1 MAYSLGLDRSSQHT
15 VTTMLLHPLPRAPW
29 IAVTALL
36 GALIGMGT
44 ATGAEP
50 RARDLGIPFP
60 GTPGPLNAIT
70 DVAGVEVGYTT
81 LIQGDG
87 PLKVGKGPVRT
98 GVTAILPRGRKAP
111 EGVFGAYAVGN
122 GNGEMTGTIW
132 IDESGIVGTPILITN
147 THSVGVVRDA
157 VIAWMLENGGTE
169 QLWGLPVVA
178 ETWDGYLNDLNGFHV
193 TREHVFA
200 ALNGAHGGPIAEGN
214 VGGGTGMHTF
224 EFKGGTGTSSR
235 RVRVKGVAD
244 YTVGV
249 LVQSN
254 FGRRWQLQVAGIP
267 VGREWPEDAPF
278 TREAGPNNELGSI
291 IVVVAT
297 DAPLLPTQLKRI
309 ARRAMMGIARTGGMA
324 GNGSGDI
331 FVAFSTANTAAANA
345 TAGLQQA
352 GFLPNDQLDGLFE
365 ATVLATEEAIINAM
379 VAARTMT
386 GIDGN
391 RLVAIDHARLQEMLR
406 RHDRLNKP
414 AAPAR

>member
-1 MAYSLGLDRSSQHT
+1 MVAG
-15 VTTMLLHPLPRAPW
+15 
-29 IAVTALL
+29 IAS
-36 GALIGMGT
+36 
-44 ATGAEP
+44 AEP

-70 DVAGVEVGYTT
+70 DIAGVEVGYTT
-81 LIQGDG
+81 LIEGAG
-87 PLKVGKGPVRT
+87 ALHVGKGPVRT
-98 GVTAILPRGRKAP
+98 GVTAILPRGRKSPGA
-111 EGVFGAYAVGN
+111 VFGGYAVGN

-132 IDESGIVGTPILITN
+132 IEESGIVGTPILITN
-147 THSVGVVRDA
+147 THSVGVVRDS

-169 QLWGLPVVA
+169 QLWGLPIVA
-178 ETWDGYLNDLNGFHV
+178 ETWDGHLNDLNGFHV
-193 TREHVFA
+193 KREHVFA
-200 ALNGAHGGPIAEGN
+200 ALDGARGGPIAEGN

-224 EFKGGTGTSSR
+224 EFKGGTGTASR
-235 RVRVKGVAD
+235 RVRVKGTGD

-278 TREAGPNNELGSI
+278 TKESGPANELGSI

-297 DAPLLPTQLKRI
+297 DAPLLPTQLRRI
-309 ARRAMMGIARTGGMA
+309 ARRASMGIARTGGTA

-331 FVAFSTANTAAANA
+331 FLAFSTANAAAA
-345 TAGLQQA
+345 DAVAGLQQMA
-352 GFLPNDQLDGLFE
+352 FLPNDELDGLFE

-386 GIDGN
+386 GIDGHS
-391 RLVAIDHARLQEMLR
+391 LVAIDHARLQQILR
-406 RHDRLNKP
+406 RYNRLE
-414 AAPAR
+414 